1 MKNKNKNYKSIEF
14 KKEISIFARYIF
26 LLFSTLIFLSTF
38 FLNIMMSTFSYLSY
52 LFLNLFTTATLSNNI
67 LTLPNN
73 VLFLV
78 VKECIAPNAYM
89 LITLLYFSLPI
100 NSKVLVKIW
109 LKSIILFSIFNLIRI
124 LLLMFI
130 HVKFGIYWFDKLHLI
145 FYEGLSGV
153 VTALIIIY
161 YLRKEKIVGVYPIY
175 SDVKYLIEILKG
187 KKEKMKL
194 EK

>member
-1 MKNKNKNYKSIEF
+1 MNQKIILKNIF
-14 KKEISIFARYIF
+14 QKEISIFIRYVF
-26 LLFSTLIFLSTF
+26 LLISTVIFLSAI
-38 FLNIMMSTFSYLSY
+38 FLNIMMSVFSYLSY

-89 LITLLYFSLPI
+89 LITLVYFSLPI
-100 NSKVLVKIW
+100 NLKLLIKIW

-130 HVKFGIYWFDKLHLI
+130 HVEFGVYWFEKLHLI

-153 VTALIIIY
+153 ITALIIIY
-161 YLRKEKIVGVYPIY
+161 YLRSEKITGVYPIY
-175 SDVKYLIEILKG
+175 SDIKYLIEILKG
-187 KKEKMKL
+187 KGEK
-194 EK
+194 